1 MTPPIPQGPQDL
13 TWAWLSAVLGRDTG
27 PVMGQRIGEDAGFTG
42 GGLYRLTAAEGSWV
56 AKLSPSDPA
65 MRALWAQANA
75 REVQFYTEFSAGL
88 PVPGCDYGAFDA
100 ETGASVVLLQD
111 LAGFRAGDFRTGL
124 SAEEAG
130 AVADAM
136 AAIHAAWWE
145 APEVR
150 GLSGAAMLD
159 EFGFVE
165 CWAAYPKVVARL
177 LPEVTLPPGFLA
189 LGDHIAAHSEAL
201 FEELL
206 EEGPITVL
214 HRDCQAD
221 NMMFDADGRAVVLD
235 WQLMGKGR
243 GVYDIAYVLIGSVK
257 PALRR
262 EIEADV
268 VRRYH
273 DRLCTNCV
281 SGYAFDDCWAD
292 YRRAVIGKV
301 FLTTVAT
308 VLLDNDTPHR
318 RAWRR
323 ADLER
328 LLAFCADHG
337 FGPGDLPV

>member
-1 MTPPIPQGPQDL
+1 MTPRVPEGPQDL
-13 TWAWLSAVLGRDTG
+13 TWAWLGAVLGRETG
-27 PVMGQRIGEDAGFTG
+27 PVMGQRIGEEAGFTG
-42 GGLYRLTAAEGSWV
+42 GGLYRLTAADGSWV

-65 MRALWAQANA
+65 MRALWAPANA
-75 REVQFYTEFSAGL
+75 REVRFYTEFSAGL

-111 LAGFRAGDFRTGL
+111 LAGFRAGEFRSGL

-136 AAIHAAWWE
+136 ADIHAAWWN
-145 APEVR
+145 APEVK

-165 CWAAYPKVVARL
+165 CWAVYPDVVGRL
-177 LPEVTLPPGFLA
+177 LPELALPEAFLS
-189 LGDHIAAHSEAL
+189 LGDHIAANAKAL
-201 FEELL
+201 FGALL
-206 EEGPITVL
+206 EDGPLTVL

-221 NMMFDADGRAVVLD
+221 NVMFDAKGHAVVLD

-243 GVYDIAYVLIGSVK
+243 GVYDIAYLLIGSVR
-257 PALRR
+257 PELRR
-262 EIEADV
+262 GIEAGV

-273 DRLCTNCV
+273 DRLCAAGV
-281 SGYAFDDCWAD
+281 SGYSFDDCWAD
-292 YRRAVIGKV
+292 YLRAVIGKV

-308 VLLDNDTPHR
+308 VLLDNDTAHR

-337 FGPGDLPV
+337 LGPDDLPV